1 MHQRYRALRGLCP
14 LLRSTGYG
22 WRPVRRFCR
31 WRWGN
36 YLSLPAATGFN
47 AAFLASFLPMPTS
60 RFQFLLKPWFTALL
74 YSALTVIVTFQHYFK
89 GTYNN
94 YLIFVKPFFNLLE
107 GKNLYLEYPEYY
119 YDTYKYSPVFALFM
133 GVFAYLPTWL
143 GLLGWNAL
151 NNAVL
156 YTAARRLFPDERRQ
170 QLFLLLVV
178 VDMMTALHNSQ
189 ANCLLAGLML
199 WTYISLERGR
209 FVWAG
214 LLVALAA
221 LIKVYGIGIGLI
233 FLFYPNVIRNG
244 AVAAVW
250 LVLLAF
256 SPLLVVSWPEF
267 QMIYQGWVDI
277 VQESATGIQLS
288 LMGVLQAWF
297 GVPIGVK
304 GVVQALG
311 MLLLLLP
318 LMYWRCWAELHYRRL
333 YVASILIF
341 VVVFNQMAESPTFV
355 IAVAGFLFWFLCY
368 RRSLSW
374 GWALFGFVLV
384 FTMLSATD
392 LVPPSIRHNY
402 FDVYKLKAVPMILA
416 WGVIQAQLL
425 RYPAWRS
432 RLQAADAQALEVENA
447 LPAVA

>member
-1 MHQRYRALRGLCP
+1 MRI
-14 LLRSTGYG
+14 
-22 WRPVRRFCR
+22 
-31 WRWGN
+31 
-36 YLSLPAATGFN
+36 
-47 AAFLASFLPMPTS
+47 S
-60 RFQFLLKPWFTALL
+60 RFQFVLKPWFTALL
-74 YSALTVIVTFQHYFK
+74 YSVLTVIVTFQHYFK

-119 YDTYKYSPVFALFM
+119 YDTYKYSPFFALFM
-133 GVFAYLPTWL
+133 GLFAYLPTWL

-156 YTAARRLFPDERRQ
+156 YTAARRLFPDERRR
-170 QLFLLLVV
+170 QLFLLLIV

-189 ANCLLAGLML
+189 ANCLLTGLML
-199 WTYISLERGR
+199 WIYISLERGR

-233 FLFYPNVIRNG
+233 FLFYPNTIRNG
-244 AVAAVW
+244 LVAAAW
-250 LVLLAF
+250 IAVLALA
-256 SPLLVVSWPEF
+256 PLLVVSWPEF
-267 QMIYQGWVDI
+267 QMIYQGWVNI

-297 GVPIGVK
+297 GVPIGAK
-304 GVVQALG
+304 GIVQVIG
-311 MLLLLLP
+311 MVLLLLP
-318 LMYWRCWAELHYRRL
+318 VAYWRYWSETHYRRL
-333 YVASILIF
+333 YVASILVF
-341 VVVFNQMAESPTFV
+341 VVIFNQMAESPTFV

-374 GWALFGFVLV
+374 SWALFGFVLV

-392 LVPPSIRHNY
+392 LVPSFIRHQY

-425 RYPAWRS
+425 RYPAWRA
-432 RLQAADAQALEVENA
+432 RLQAAEEQAA
-447 LPAVA
+447 HTRAVAPTPA